1 MAGDDLAQDLSL
13 GSHRGYL
20 PRPVVQTGFHRRKG
34 IDLNYELGEPVTPLG
49 NVDSGAELS

>member
-13 GSHRGYL
+13 GSHCGYL
-20 PRPVVQTGFHRRKG
+20 PMPAVQNGFHRGKG
-34 IDLNYELGEPVTPLG
+34 IDLNYELGKPVTPLG

>member
-13 GSHRGYL
+13 GSCHGCL
-20 PRPVVQTGFHRRKG
+20 PMPAVQTGFHRGKG

-49 NVDSGAELS
+49 NMGSGAELS